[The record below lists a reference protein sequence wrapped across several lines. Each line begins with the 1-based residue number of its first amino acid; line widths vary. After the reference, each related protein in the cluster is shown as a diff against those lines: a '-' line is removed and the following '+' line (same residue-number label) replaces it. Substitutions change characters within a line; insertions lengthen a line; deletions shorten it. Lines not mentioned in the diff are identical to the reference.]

1 MSCINDVSS
10 KMLRKTINLLR
21 KHLVSLRKQLRKLS
35 ITTETFVRK
44 CKMMDK
50 ISTQYNQAVQLIKS
64 AILQNQ
70 LEAAKAVNR
79 QMLALYYGVGKYV
92 SDNTRKGVWGTGAIE
107 TISEQFRRAFPKQL
121 HIGRETHQA
130 FIATCDNPHVCP
142 QKWS

>member
-1 MSCINDVSS
+1 
-10 KMLRKTINLLR
+10 
-21 KHLVSLRKQLRKLS
+21 
-35 ITTETFVRK
+35 
-44 CKMMDK
+44 MDK
-50 ISTQYNQAVQLIKS
+50 ISSQYNQAVQLIKS

-92 SDNTRKGVWGTGAIE
+92 SDNTRKGVWGTEAIE

-121 HIGRETHQA
+121 HISRETHQA